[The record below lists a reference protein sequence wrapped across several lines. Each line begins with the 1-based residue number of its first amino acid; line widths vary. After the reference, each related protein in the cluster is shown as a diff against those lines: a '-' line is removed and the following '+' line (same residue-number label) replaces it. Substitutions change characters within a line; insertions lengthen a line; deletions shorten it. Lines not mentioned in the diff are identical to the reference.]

1 MAQGCRKEEGEVKN
15 AFSLG
20 SMIPPLSPLE
30 KGGGVDG
37 MLCFD
42 KVDLQKRGLIWDG
55 YHLPYNARNVGYAQS
70 MRKSMTHAE
79 KKLWKNFLR
88 TFKFRVLRQRP
99 IDNFIADFYC
109 PKLKLIIE
117 VDGGHHCA
125 EDIKTYD
132 EYRTKM
138 LSVYGVRVIRFSNEE
153 VENDFT
159 VVCDTINSFLQQEA
173 SVLK

>member
-1 MAQGCRKEEGEVKN
+1 MNSGDV
-15 AFSLG
+15 FSFDNKIVPE
-20 SMIPPLSPLE
+20 SSHTM
-30 KGGGVDG
+30 GGGVNG
-37 MLCFD
+37 SLRFD
-42 KVDLQKRGLIWDG
+42 KADLRKRGLIWDG

-70 MRKSMTHAE
+70 LRKSMTHAE
-79 KKLWKNFLR
+79 KKLWKYFLR

-153 VENDFT
+153 VENDFS
-159 VVCDTINSFLQQEA
+159 VVCDTINNFLQQES